1 MISSANMHS
10 PKENPDSDPNNR
22 WYDSDPV
29 LQRALEQLRQAT
41 DKQQAQV
48 ALNIIKIV
56 VEHQLENQGTVAIED
71 LDSALPYRRS
81 WDGHRKHRRWYD
93 VHETLSSA
101 IQLLGDCPEDL
112 QAKIIP
118 TIAQMIEKTLQT
130 QA

>member
-1 MISSANMHS
+1 MNS
-10 PKENPDSDPNNR
+10 PKEDPELNPANR

-29 LQRALEQLRQAT
+29 LQRALGQLHQAT

-56 VEHQLENQGTVAIED
+56 VEHQLEDQSLENPSLVSIED

-81 WDGHRKHRRWYD
+81 WDGHRQHRRWYD
-93 VHETLSSA
+93 IHETLSSA

-112 QAKIIP
+112 QVKIIP
-118 TIAQMIEKTLQT
+118 SIAKMIEKTIQSGR
-130 QA
+130 

>member
-1 MISSANMHS
+1 MSS
-10 PKENPDSDPNNR
+10 PKEDPGLDPANR
-22 WYDSDPV
+22 WYDNDPV
-29 LQRALEQLRQAT
+29 LKRALGQLHQAT

-56 VEHQLENQGTVAIED
+56 VEHQLEDQSLKDHSSVAIED

-81 WDGHRKHRRWYD
+81 WDDHRQHRRWYD
-93 VHETLSSA
+93 MHETLSSA

-118 TIAQMIEKTLQT
+118 SIAKMIEKTLQSGP
-130 QA
+130 